1 MRYRWTVEL
10 IGVLPM
16 RNILRVCGLVAV
28 FGVVGCGS
36 DEDGAAE
43 APAEAP
49 AAETMKPDV
58 TLTNTYWKLVELN
71 GAAVLPGEDKELH
84 MILSGDDQVGG
95 YAGCNQFTGSVTV
108 TGDGSVV
115 RTDRE
120 HAPDVCGGHA
130 AGRRVSA
137 GPRERAAFRDLRRRS
152 GDRRRKW

>member
-1 MRYRWTVEL
+1 
-10 IGVLPM
+10 M

-28 FGVVGCGS
+28 FGVVGCAS

-84 MILSGDDQVGG
+84 MILRGDDQVGG

-108 TGDGSVV
+108 TGDGLSFGPIASTRRMCAQAMQQEDAFLQALENARRFAISGEDLVIENASGEV
-115 RTDRE
+115 TMRF
-120 HAPDVCGGHA
+120 A
-130 AGRRVSA
+130 AVYMQ
-137 GPRERAAFRDLRRRS
+137 
-152 GDRRRKW
+152 